1 MNSLLSE
8 YLLFEI
14 TLSEWFSS
22 EWLSFE
28 KKLAVPR
35 LMLVCL
41 LAEDALNVIK
51 PELMVMGRDGRQ
63 VQRARRRFSVRENN
77 KQIRS

>member
-14 TLSEWFSS
+14 TFVRTP
-22 EWLSFE
+22 FFRT
-28 KKLAVPR
+28 KLVSPR
-35 LMLVCL
+35 LMLVCH